1 MIYPLIKNVP
11 SIVDPLFWLLSPISF
26 RQTQFCF
33 AVSWDSLQPCMDF
46 YWCHWS
52 SVRMLGIILQVRS
65 TARHSSI
72 FWSSSIRM
80 SIMLQDI
87 CFLNKVLWYE
97 YTHAHWAFEQDW
109 QAQDIH
115 HFMDVKVKKLATY
128 TLHFQRF
135 SLAALKLYNV
145 LPYFNFIQE
154 EAFHSEPFYYLDKS
168 KPLLVYILSPVLLWN
183 SNPWQYDYSL
193 TWHLQIND
201 LSEFIYVSKHLAK
214 SDSCTKLI
222 IWQCF
227 ISTK

>member
-1 MIYPLIKNVP
+1 MTCVWISVEVTDHQSEFWELVYKPETLLDLHHFFRVP
-11 SIVDPLFWLLSPISF
+11 PSECQSCCRIF
-26 RQTQFCF
+26 
-33 AVSWDSLQPCMDF
+33 VSQNMF
-46 YWCHWS
+46 
-52 SVRMLGIILQVRS
+52 
-65 TARHSSI
+65 
-72 FWSSSIRM
+72 
-80 SIMLQDI
+80 
-87 CFLNKVLWYE
+87 LWYE

-115 HFMDVKVKKLATY
+115 HFTDIKVKKLATY

-135 SLAALKLYNV
+135 SLAALKSYNV
-145 LPYFNFIQE
+145 SPYFNFIQE
-154 EAFHSEPFYYLDKS
+154 EAFYSEPLYYLDKS
-168 KPLLVYILSPVLLWN
+168 KPLLVCILSPVLLWN

-227 ISTK
+227 ISMK